1 MSAKRPLDV
10 FIVAVDVSG
19 DHLAANLMAAL
30 RRQHGKVSFRGVGG
44 PAMAAEG
51 LSSLFLADDLP
62 TIGLIAVI
70 AELPTFL
77 RRLRQTADAIASS
90 PPDVLVLVDSPDFTH
105 RLAARVR
112 RKLSRL
118 PIVKY
123 VAPTVWAWRPGR
135 ARAMRPAFDHVLALY
150 PFEPRVMAEL
160 GGPPTTY
167 VGHPLLE
174 RLNEL
179 RPSPAEAA
187 AREQGPPLVLVL
199 PGSRRYEVLR
209 LARVF
214 GEAAARIAAARPDAE
229 FVVATLPK
237 LTADLEPMLAAFPK
251 RPRVVTTTAD
261 KFAAFRRARAAL
273 AASGTV
279 TLELALAG
287 VPVVAGYRVPLA
299 EELIARL
306 LVRIRMATLPNLL
319 LGERVLPELLQ
330 QDCTARNLAA
340 ALLPLLDSGT
350 ARVRQTDAFRRLDR
364 VLETGGEPPSA
375 RAARL
380 LLEIADVAGYRRTDA
395 MIPVTLGH

>member
-1 MSAKRPLDV
+1 VSAKWPLDV
-10 FIVAVDVSG
+10 FIVAIDVSG

-30 RRQHGKVSFRGVGG
+30 RRQYAVTFRGVGG

-51 LSSLFLADDLP
+51 LSSLFPPGDLP
-62 TIGLIAVI
+62 TIGFISVLV
-70 AELPTFL
+70 ELPKIL
-77 RRLRQTADAIASS
+77 RRLRETADAIVLS
-90 PPDVLVLVDSPDFTH
+90 PPDLLVLVDSPDFTH

-112 RKLSRL
+112 RKLPRL

-150 PFEPRVMAEL
+150 PFEPQVMAEL

-174 RLNEL
+174 RLAEL
-179 RPSPAEAA
+179 RPSPVEAA
-187 AREQGPPLVLVL
+187 AREQGPPLILLL
-199 PGSRRYEVLR
+199 PGSRRHEVGR
-209 LARVF
+209 LAPVF
-214 GEAAARIAAARPDAE
+214 GAAAAKIAAARPDAE

-237 LTADLEPMLAAFPK
+237 LAAEIEPMLAAFAK
-251 RPRVVTTTAD
+251 RPRVVTSEAD
-261 KFAAFRRARAAL
+261 KFAVFRRARAAL

-287 VPVVAGYRVPLA
+287 VPMVAGYRVPLV
-299 EELIARL
+299 EEMIARVL
-306 LVRIRMATLPNLL
+306 LSIRMATLPNLL

-330 QDCTARNLAA
+330 RDCTAGTLAA
-340 ALLPLLDSGT
+340 ALLPLLDSGPT
-350 ARVRQTDAFRRLDR
+350 RMRQTEAFRRLDR

-375 RAARL
+375 RAARV
-380 LLEIADVAGYRRTDA
+380 LLEIAAADRGASA
-395 MIPVTLGH
+395 MASGALGQ

>member
-1 MSAKRPLDV
+1 MTTKQPLEV

-30 RRQHGKVSFRGVGG
+30 RRQHGEISFRGVGG

-51 LSSLFLADDLP
+51 LSSLFPVDDLP
-62 TIGLIAVI
+62 TIGFVAVI
-70 AELPTFL
+70 AELPKIL
-77 RRLRQTADAIASS
+77 RRLRETADAIAAW

-112 RKLSRL
+112 RKLPKL

-150 PFEPRVMAEL
+150 PFEPQVMVEL

-179 RPSPAEAA
+179 RPSPEEAT
-187 AREQGPPLVLVL
+187 AREHGRPLVLVL
-199 PGSRRYEVLR
+199 PGSRRHEVRR
-209 LARVF
+209 LAPVF
-214 GEAAARIAAARPDAE
+214 AEAVAKIAAARPDAE
-229 FVVATLPK
+229 FAVATLPK
-237 LTADLEPMLAAFPK
+237 LAAEIEPMLAAFPK
-251 RPRVVTTTAD
+251 RPRVVTTEAE

-287 VPVVAGYRVPLA
+287 VPIVAAYRVPLV
-299 EELIARL
+299 EEMIARL

-319 LGERVLPELLQ
+319 LGGRVLPELLQ
-330 QDCTARNLAA
+330 RDCTAGNLAA
-340 ALLPLLDSGT
+340 ALLPLLDSGA
-350 ARVRQTDAFRRLDR
+350 ARVRQTEAFRRLDQ
-364 VLETGGEPPSA
+364 VLETGGERPSA
-375 RAARL
+375 RAARV
-380 LLEIADVAGYRRTDA
+380 LLEIADVAGYRRPNA
-395 MIPVTLGH
+395 MASRAAAH

>member
-1 MSAKRPLDV
+1 VNGKRPLEV
-10 FIVAVDVSG
+10 FIVAIDVSG

-30 RRQHGKVSFRGVGG
+30 RRQHDVSFRGVGG

-51 LSSLFLADDLP
+51 LASLFPVGDLP
-62 TIGLIAVI
+62 TIGFISVVV
-70 AELPTFL
+70 ELPKIL
-77 RRLRQTADAIASS
+77 RRLRETTDAIAAS

-112 RKLSRL
+112 RKLPKLS
-118 PIVKY
+118 IVKY
-123 VAPTVWAWRPGR
+123 VAPTVWAWRSGR

-150 PFEPRVMAEL
+150 PFEPQAMAEL

-174 RLNEL
+174 RLAEL

-187 AREQGPPLVLVL
+187 ARERDAPLVLVL
-199 PGSRRYEVLR
+199 PGSRRYEVRR
-209 LARVF
+209 LAPVF
-214 GEAAARIAAARPDAE
+214 GEAATKIALARPDVE

-237 LTADLEPMLAAFPK
+237 LATEIESMLAAFPT
-251 RPRVVTTTAD
+251 RPRVVTSEAE

-287 VPVVAGYRVPLA
+287 VPVVAGYRVPLV
-299 EELIARL
+299 EEMIARL
-306 LVRIRMATLPNLL
+306 LVKIRMATLPNLL

-330 QDCTARNLAA
+330 RDCTAGNLAA

-350 ARVRQTDAFRRLDR
+350 ARVRQTEAFRRLDR
-364 VLETGGEPPSA
+364 VLETGGELPSA
-375 RAARL
+375 RAARV
-380 LLEIADVAGYRRTDA
+380 LLEIAG
-395 MIPVTLGH
+395 VTG